1 MSPRSLALIAS
12 VAANVALIVAFSA
25 LYMSQRETVGAGFAA
40 VRSPVSMQRVAPMRM
55 QPMRASHRYAPRAM
69 YNGRMH
75 IAASNEEVFEKV
87 KDIVSEQLSIEKEK
101 VSETSTFADL
111 GADSLDTV
119 EIVMAIEEAFG
130 VEVPEDAAAEMSNLK
145 EAVDYI
151 VSKA

>member
-1 MSPRSLALIAS
+1 MVSDRSLALCAS
-12 VAANVALIVAFSA
+12 VVANVALLFA
-25 LYMSQRETVGAGFAA
+25 LVSVSQQGPLA
-40 VRSPVSMQRVAPMRM
+40 APMT
-55 QPMRASHRYAPRAM
+55 ASRGITTAAMPRFASRVAPRAM
-69 YNGRMH
+69 YYGRMPVM
-75 IAASNEEVFEKV
+75 ASNEEVFAKV
-87 KDIVSEQLSIEKEK
+87 QDIVASQLSIEKEK

-151 VSKA
+151 VTKA

>member
-1 MSPRSLALIAS
+1 M
-12 VAANVALIVAFSA
+12 
-25 LYMSQRETVGAGFAA
+25 M
-40 VRSPVSMQRVAPMRM
+40 
-55 QPMRASHRYAPRAM
+55 APRAM
-69 YNGRMH
+69 YQGRMH
-75 IAASNEEVFEKV
+75 VAASNDEVFAKV
-87 KDIVSEQLSIEKEK
+87 QDIVAEQLSIEKDK

-151 VSKA
+151 VAKA